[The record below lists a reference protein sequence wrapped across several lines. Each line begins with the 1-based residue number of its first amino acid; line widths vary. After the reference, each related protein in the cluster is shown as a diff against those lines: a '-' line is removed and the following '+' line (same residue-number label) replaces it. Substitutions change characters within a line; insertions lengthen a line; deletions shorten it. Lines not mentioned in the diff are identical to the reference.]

1 MGKWD
6 STRVGEK
13 RTGAPDVVVVTIPS
27 ALPDVPVAGMLPP
40 PGSVVVYV
48 GDSDAPL
55 WQQLRAA
62 ALRGDWRR
70 MTETVAP
77 AVADAGTALIAGS
90 RYFDVRCAG
99 RVLQHDVALP
109 KGVPFR
115 TLSFAY
121 TGGPFSEDDL
131 EIVEHSGQVAEYVA
145 TSYVIVRRAPE
156 LTEVERQLLDAVGPD
171 QLTIRLAHDEPCG
184 NITTFD
190 VVCEAVGRAAREAVA
205 AKHARAGVASAEA
218 LPSLSQEAIGEIVG
232 RPGEPAA
239 SMTRLLALRQQLS
252 AR

>member
-1 MGKWD
+1 M
-6 STRVGEK
+6 GEK
-13 RTGAPDVVVVTIPS
+13 RAGGPDVVVVTIPS
-27 ALPDVPVAGMLPP
+27 ALPDVPAAGMLPP

-48 GDSDAPL
+48 GDADAPE

-70 MTETVAP
+70 MSGTTGP
-77 AVADAGTALIAGS
+77 AVADPGAALSAGS

-99 RVLQHDVALP
+99 RALQRDAALP

-115 TLSFAY
+115 TLSFVY
-121 TGGPFSEDDL
+121 TGGPLAEDDL
-131 EIVEHSGQVAEYVA
+131 EIVEHSAQVAEPVA
-145 TSYVIVRRAPE
+145 TSYLIVRRAPE
-156 LTEVERQLLDAVGPD
+156 LTAVERQLLGTVSPD
-171 QLTIRLAHDEPCG
+171 QLTIRLARDEPCG

-190 VVCEAVGRAAREAVA
+190 VVCDEVGRMAREAVA
-205 AKHARAGVASAEA
+205 AKHARAGVACAEA
-218 LPSLSQEAIGEIVG
+218 VPSLSEETIGEIVG

-252 AR
+252 NR